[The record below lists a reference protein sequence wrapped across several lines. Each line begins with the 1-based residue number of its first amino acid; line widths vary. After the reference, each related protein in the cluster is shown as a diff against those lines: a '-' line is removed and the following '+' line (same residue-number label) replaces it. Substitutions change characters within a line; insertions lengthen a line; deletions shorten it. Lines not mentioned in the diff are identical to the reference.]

1 MGGAVADNEG
11 GLAVWEWGT
20 VLAAAALALALGFAN
35 LGAPSLWHD
44 ELVHAFV
51 GKSIAETGR
60 AELPSG
66 VPYYSGTAIN
76 VILAGVIKFWG
87 MSEAALRTPSVLI
100 AGVNVVLT
108 FFVLRPLLGPATA
121 VIAAFAMALCPWTVA
136 WSREARFY
144 TLQQCLYLVTILA
157 FWRLSEAV
165 GARKAAGAAVVCV
178 AAYILSILTSFHSIL
193 FLGGI
198 GAYAIFMGLRQRRL
212 KSGWTALVAGIGGAG
227 ILSLAGLALLM
238 NNLDREAVLDR
249 GGLGGQIV
257 DLGRAHRLYYTHW
270 LRLNLSNGFFALAM
284 FGFAAMLIKE
294 GRRGLYA
301 ALAFWA
307 PIVILTFLIGYRRPR
322 FMFFVFPF
330 YVAASSYA
338 MVVLAEWLRRP
349 KPDRNRRFGFWIRRL
364 AAALVLVFAI
374 RLAWS
379 GVLLMGDALDTASGA
394 HLTLARRHP
403 QWQGPCA
410 YVKEHREDA
419 VVVTTTYLPVL
430 YYVGH
435 VDNWYPSHDVWWE
448 VDESGMAGLDRLED
462 FQRFV
467 AEHPKGYFIAE
478 WSRFERNV
486 ADIPWSDLS
495 EDIAWVQ
502 ANMTRIDEAS
512 TEDVSLYAW
521 GME

>member
-1 MGGAVADNEG
+1 MADNEG
-11 GLAVWEWGT
+11 GLALWEWGT

-51 GKSIAETGR
+51 GKAIAETGR

-66 VPYYSGTAIN
+66 VPYYSGTTIN
-76 VILAGVIKFWG
+76 VILAGVIKLWG

-121 VIAAFAMALCPWTVA
+121 VIAALAMAVCPWTVA

-144 TLQQCLYLVTILA
+144 SLQQCLYLVTILA

-165 GARKAAGAAVVCV
+165 GARKAVSKAAAACI
-178 AAYILSILTSFHSIL
+178 AAYVLSILTSFHSIL

-198 GAYAIFMGLRQRRL
+198 GAYAIFMGLWGRRL
-212 KSGWTALVAGIGGAG
+212 RSRWTALVGGIGGAG
-227 ILSLAGLALLM
+227 ILALVGFAFLM
-238 NNLDREAVLDR
+238 NDLDREAVWER

-257 DLGRAHRLYYTHW
+257 DAGRAHRFYYTHW
-270 LRLNLSNGFFALAM
+270 LRLNLSNGFFAMAV
-284 FGFAAMLIKE
+284 FGFAAMLVKE

-307 PIVILTFLIGYRRPR
+307 PIIILTFFIGYRRPR

-338 MVVLAEWLRRP
+338 MVVLADWLRRP
-349 KPDRNRRFGFWIRRL
+349 KPDRNHRFGFWIRPV
-364 AAALVLVFAI
+364 AAALVIVFAL
-374 RLAWS
+374 RLAYS
-379 GVLLMGDALDTASGA
+379 AALLVGDSLDTASGA

-403 QWQGPCA
+403 QWKGPCA
-410 YVKEHREDA
+410 YVKAHRDDA
-419 VVVTTTYLPVL
+419 VVVTTTYLPAL

-435 VDNWYPSHDVWWE
+435 VDEWYPSRDVWWE
-448 VDESGMAGLDRLED
+448 VDESGMAGLEGLED
-462 FQRFV
+462 FQRFA

-478 WSRFERNV
+478 WWRFERNV
-486 ADIPWSDLS
+486 ADSPWSDFS

-512 TEDVSLYAW
+512 SEDVSLYAW
-521 GME
+521 GMD